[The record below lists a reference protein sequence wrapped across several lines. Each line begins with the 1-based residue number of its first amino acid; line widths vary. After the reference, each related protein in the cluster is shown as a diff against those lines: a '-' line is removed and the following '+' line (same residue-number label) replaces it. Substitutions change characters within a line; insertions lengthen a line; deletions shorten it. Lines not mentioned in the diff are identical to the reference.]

1 MLAAT
6 VSMLTSCCIFGL
18 PWLASCRSCPTNG
31 TCHALNRFRRFH
43 CPAGHYNDLASL
55 FLNINDDAIRNL
67 YSTGTSD
74 VYHPVSMLTF
84 FVASYG
90 LGVLSYVAHH
100 GSKLQ
105 PYACVP
111 LERRRRRH
119 PSCSMPK
126 PVAAAHWYPLLAAP
140 LSAGCL
146 VPRTRQAPAAPAT
159 AGRCSMA
166 VRSVGTCASP

>member
-18 PWLASCRSCPTNG
+18 PWLAPCRPCPTKGTPADG

-43 CPAGHYNDLASL
+43 CPPGHYNDLASL

-90 LGVLSYVAHH
+90 LGVLSYGVVAPS
-100 GSKLQ
+100 GLF
-105 PYACVP
+105 VP
-111 LERRRRRH
+111 IILT
-119 PSCSMPK
+119 
-126 PVAAAHWYPLLAAP
+126 
-140 LSAGCL
+140 G
-146 VPRTRQAPAAPAT
+146 AT
-159 AGRCSMA
+159 
-166 VRSVGTCASP
+166 

>member
-18 PWLASCRSCPTNG
+18 PWLAPCRPCPTKGTPADG

-43 CPAGHYNDLASL
+43 CPPGHYNDLASL

-90 LGVLSYVAHH
+90 LGVLSYGVVA
-100 GSKLQ
+100 
-105 PYACVP
+105 
-111 LERRRRRH
+111 
-119 PSCSMPK
+119 PSG
-126 PVAAAHWYPLLAAP
+126 LF
-140 LSAGCL
+140 
-146 VPRTRQAPAAPAT
+146 VPRGGAPH
-159 AGRCSMA
+159 
-166 VRSVGTCASP
+166 